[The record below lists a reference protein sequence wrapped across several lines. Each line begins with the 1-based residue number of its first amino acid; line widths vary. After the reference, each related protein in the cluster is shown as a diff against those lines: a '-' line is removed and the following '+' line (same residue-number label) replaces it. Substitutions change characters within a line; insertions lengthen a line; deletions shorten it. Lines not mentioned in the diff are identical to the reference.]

1 MNQERGRQGYVGEEA
16 TMMRRTV
23 VVSPVGTDTENGTA
37 LINTLAAISDA
48 SQSKK
53 YLLYIEPGT
62 YDLGSATLQMKEH
75 VDIEGAGELSTLITS
90 SAARFEV
97 PAATVQ
103 GADNAEVR
111 FLTVRNTGTGALG
124 SWSAAILNLGASP
137 RLTHVTAEV
146 IAIRSVNIG
155 VFNAFPA
162 STPTLTDVS
171 ATASGDA
178 TNIGMQD
185 FHCSPTIKQ
194 SKLSGSYNSLLH
206 THGGTA
212 TVALTQLVGPIETSK
227 GGAVR
232 CFNNYDENLAA
243 VTCP

>member
-1 MNQERGRQGYVGEEA
+1 MNQEHGKQGYGDEEA
-16 TMMRRTV
+16 SMNRRTV
-23 VVSPVGTDTENGTA
+23 VVSPVGTDPENGTA
-37 LINTLAAISDA
+37 LLNALAAIADA

-53 YLLYIEPGT
+53 YLLYLEPGT
-62 YDLGSATLQMKEH
+62 YDLGSATLRMKEH

-90 SAARFEV
+90 STASFNV
-97 PAATVQ
+97 PSATVL
-103 GADNAEVR
+103 GANNAELR

-124 SWSAAILNLGASP
+124 SWSAAILNIGASP

-155 VFNAFPA
+155 VFNV
-162 STPTLTDVS
+162 SSNPTMTDVS
-171 ATASGDA
+171 ATASGEA
-178 TNIGMQD
+178 TNIGMQN
-185 FHCSPTIKQ
+185 FLCSPTIKQ
-194 SKLSGSYNSLLH
+194 SKLSGSNNSLLH

-212 TVALTQLVGPIETSK
+212 NVALTQIVGPITTSK

-232 CFNNYDENLAA
+232 CFNNYDDNLGA